1 MGPKESLDQRRRED
15 LLLPKRKASGGED
28 PRTPGFRERLL
39 ALLLEAKARWERLSP
54 EEKRRLLALLGALLS
69 LLPWGRLGR
78 IGALFQR
85 ATSPQAQLLLRLAL
99 RLLKR

>member
-1 MGPKESLDQRRRED
+1 MGLKESLDQRGRED
-15 LLLPKRKASGGED
+15 LLLAAEGLQRED
-28 PRTPGFRERLL
+28 PKSPGFRERLL
-39 ALLLEAKARWERLSP
+39 ALLLEAKARWESLSP

-99 RLLKR
+99 RLLKG